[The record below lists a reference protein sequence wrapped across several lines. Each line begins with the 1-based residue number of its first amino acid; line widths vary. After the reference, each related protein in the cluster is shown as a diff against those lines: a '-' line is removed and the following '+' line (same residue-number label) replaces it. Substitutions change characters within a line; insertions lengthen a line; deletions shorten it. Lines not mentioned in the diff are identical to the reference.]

1 MCLSEVIP
9 SVQRLVNR
17 CDFSKKNDLY
27 SCLSIYVSRNLLL
40 FIQWYWNPISS
51 KKNIEELIYGINEMF
66 SVLNLIIKMF
76 AKLSRIKIM
85 LFSDENESILTV
97 N

>member
-1 MCLSEVIP
+1 MYQETYYFSFNAIGIP
-9 SVQRLVNR
+9 FPV
-17 CDFSKKNDLY
+17 
-27 SCLSIYVSRNLLL
+27 
-40 FIQWYWNPISS
+40 